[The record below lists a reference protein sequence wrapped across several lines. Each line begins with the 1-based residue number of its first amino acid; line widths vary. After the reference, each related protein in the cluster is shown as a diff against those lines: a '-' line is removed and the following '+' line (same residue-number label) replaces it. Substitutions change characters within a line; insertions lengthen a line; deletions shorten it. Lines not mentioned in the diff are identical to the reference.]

1 MAKRAAVLSV
11 LTNIPARSSTAGIF
25 RPPSMTWD
33 FEPGA
38 SRSCP
43 MRPPA
48 WDAAW
53 PPVAVLRS
61 HVAPRQQRLRRLGLV
76 APWEIVIQLCAADS
90 RETRKYPILNTMSWD
105 LVV

>member
-1 MAKRAAVLSV
+1 MAERAAKCPHKHSRQILDRRHIQTTVYDV
-11 LTNIPARSSTAGIF
+11 GF
-25 RPPSMTWD
+25 RT
-33 FEPGA
+33 GC

-43 MRPPA
+43 VRPPA

-61 HVAPRQQRLRRLGLV
+61 HVAPRQQRLRRLGVV